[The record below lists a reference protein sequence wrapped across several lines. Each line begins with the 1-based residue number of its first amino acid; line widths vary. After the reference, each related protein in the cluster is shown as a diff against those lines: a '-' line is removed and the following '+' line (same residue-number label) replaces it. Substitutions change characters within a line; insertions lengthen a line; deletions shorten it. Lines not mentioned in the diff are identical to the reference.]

1 MGWREDDMGEI
12 TYFTILPKN
21 SLIILKACVYF
32 TLYKYPHRNFNFCL
46 SGHVGSRNDLSKW
59 FYLWRTWNYIGLGEF
74 KFSAS
79 RLSVLGSVSLEMAVV
94 SHNSTGFCH
103 RNRYITYGYPWL
115 LSPWDILVV
124 GMPKRLFIVLWDNLF
139 IIINMRISK
148 DTSYDNH
155 KKIWIVKSFN
165 AKVTDVLLQ

>member
-1 MGWREDDMGEI
+1 MYSMTTREISSPEPCLKTRLLILLLVIINHAKYIIG
-12 TYFTILPKN
+12 YFFLIRHHIIILFNFIALRLGGRWGGGKMTWGRLLISPFFRRIPF
-21 SLIILKACVYF
+21 IILKACLYF

-103 RNRYITYGYPWL
+103 RNRYISYGYP
-115 LSPWDILVV
+115 
-124 GMPKRLFIVLWDNLF
+124 
-139 IIINMRISK
+139 
-148 DTSYDNH
+148 
-155 KKIWIVKSFN
+155 
-165 AKVTDVLLQ
+165 